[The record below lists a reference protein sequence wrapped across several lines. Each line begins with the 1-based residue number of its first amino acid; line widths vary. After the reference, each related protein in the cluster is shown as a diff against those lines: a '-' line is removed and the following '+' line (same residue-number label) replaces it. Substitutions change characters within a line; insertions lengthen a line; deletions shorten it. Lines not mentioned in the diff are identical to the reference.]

1 MCLGGPILTQKY
13 SKNGRLDYDMWM
25 NWGYQGYGH
34 TIPYHAD
41 TPQEFGISTA
51 LLTEFFFQNFSL
63 TEGGQ
68 ACLNLSK

>member
-1 MCLGGPILTQKY
+1 
-13 SKNGRLDYDMWM
+13 MWM
-25 NWGYQGYGH
+25 IWGYQGYGH